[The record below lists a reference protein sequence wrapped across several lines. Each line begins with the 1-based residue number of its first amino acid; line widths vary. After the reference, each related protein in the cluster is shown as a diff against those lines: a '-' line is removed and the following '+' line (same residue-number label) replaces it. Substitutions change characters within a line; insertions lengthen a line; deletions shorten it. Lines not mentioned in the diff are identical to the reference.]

1 MPHTC
6 SIRMDGGIKVVL
18 VPDLEHHQTLKF
30 ARDNLVQWAKQMVQE
45 QRVITPVRE
54 LVGPRLFG
62 VDRHIL
68 DGLWHHSCSLHFWK
82 KALLMI
88 KCFRDSETEVA
99 PEDPSRDLYEPVAQE
114 NPDPQHLPCSFIRSQ
129 K

>member
-6 SIRMDGGIKVVL
+6 SIRMDGGIKVL

-54 LVGPRLFG
+54 LDPGPAFLVSIGTFWMAYGTTPAACISGR
-62 VDRHIL
+62 RH
-68 DGLWHHSCSLHFWK
+68 
-82 KALLMI
+82 
-88 KCFRDSETEVA
+88 
-99 PEDPSRDLYEPVAQE
+99 
-114 NPDPQHLPCSFIRSQ
+114 
-129 K
+129 